1 MGRDGGPRTAEL
13 VHGWTVG
20 HARGCCQEG
29 FQGWWRPGAASQAW
43 SYLQVAPSPPGVW
56 FRGRHAACSVGE
68 QVLVELHSLVAD
80 RYVVSEARGPQAFP
94 APHPD
99 PPHLA
104 GHVEADGHDG
114 CVSQLKDSEY
124 LTAHDSQRPPRHKG
138 SAPKHILQEAL
149 GHYWGN
155 DRKRIRVV
163 RRGERGRREKGRER
177 GQGKKEKERR
187 KHTPRK
193 QKNREGREGEGQCLP
208 GLSAGCWGAT
218 S

>member
-1 MGRDGGPRTAEL
+1 M
-13 VHGWTVG
+13 H
-20 HARGCCQEG
+20 
-29 FQGWWRPGAASQAW
+29 GAAVRRASRAGGDQEQPARPW

-80 RYVVSEARGPQAFP
+80 RYVVSEARGPQALP

-114 CVSQLKDSEY
+114 CVSQLKDSEH

-138 SAPKHILQEAL
+138 SPPKHILQEAL

-155 DRKRIRVV
+155 HRKRIRVV
-163 RRGERGRREKGRER
+163 RRGGGERREGKEGRGRKRKGGENTHQENKKTERGGRVKGSAYL
-177 GQGKKEKERR
+177 GSVPAVGGP
-187 KHTPRK
+187 PRSSTADSHP
-193 QKNREGREGEGQCLP
+193 EMSL
-208 GLSAGCWGAT
+208 A
-218 S
+218 